1 MQSMALFMPGIY
13 KKLMERKDQR
23 WPIEQQN
30 ARMHSRNEDE
40 ENRRGSMQDRN
51 RLQEQEQP
59 LKNNDRDVDPE
70 NPRESSLSHR

>member
-1 MQSMALFMPGIY
+1 
-13 KKLMERKDQR
+13 
-23 WPIEQQN
+23 
-30 ARMHSRNEDE
+30 
-40 ENRRGSMQDRN
+40 MQDRN